1 MLPTRSQLYFVLFLC
16 LFTVYYDT
24 RLCPLGCLSYVLWRD
39 HRFMG
44 TTLIP
49 LSSERKF
56 GENCAAEV
64 VVGCIYVAS
73 RPEESARI
81 NILAM
86 LFFSLQHALW
96 VLSWAWVVHSSDNN
110 EQAVTDFF
118 SNNGGSTHTNNWA
131 VLVCASRYW
140 FNYRVCLRSRYL
152 F

>member
-64 VVGCIYVAS
+64 VVGCIYVYAS
-73 RPEESARI
+73 RPPQNNSGTVGPDKHLSNA
-81 NILAM
+81 
-86 LFFSLQHALW
+86 LFLPPTRSVGFKLGLGCALK
-96 VLSWAWVVHSSDNN
+96 
-110 EQAVTDFF
+110 
-118 SNNGGSTHTNNWA
+118 
-131 VLVCASRYW
+131 
-140 FNYRVCLRSRYL
+140 
-152 F
+152 